1 MSIPLKPHEN
11 RVRMLIRIAM
21 SAINLSMS
29 AIYLKEKE
37 GMNAILGIV
46 LYQQVIIYKLYKR
59 TKGQQIKRTC
69 CVIITH
75 DNNNN
80 RLYCIT
86 ILYLLYTSSLFKIKG
101 A

>member
-37 GMNAILGIV
+37 GMNAILRYCIV
-46 LYQQVIIYKLYKR
+46 STSHKIYKLYKR
-59 TKGQQIKRTC
+59 KKGKRKKEH
-69 CVIITH
+69 VVLLLHMIIIIIGCTVL
-75 DNNNN
+75 
-80 RLYCIT
+80 RYCIYCT
-86 ILYLLYTSSLFKIKG
+86 HLRCSK
-101 A
+101 